1 LILEKAQE
9 IVSFFVSLCI
19 KFKIKMALILNIETA
34 TKNCSVA
41 LSKDGRTLAIRE
53 ISEQNF
59 SHAEKLHVFIEELFA
74 ESHLKLQDLS
84 AIAVSQGPGS
94 YTGLRIGVSAAKG
107 LCYALSIPLIAIDTL
122 EILARKINIS
132 NGTILPM
139 IDARRLEVY
148 SAFFDKNYA
157 KIRET
162 KAEIIDKNS
171 FQETSEILHLIG
183 DGAMKFKEILT
194 DEKFKYYP
202 EIQFPSA
209 ADMSLISFQKF
220 QIKQFEDVAYFEPFY
235 LKDFVLITKNKF

>member
-1 LILEKAQE
+1 
-9 IVSFFVSLCI
+9 
-19 KFKIKMALILNIETA
+19 MALILNIETA

-41 LSKDGRTLAIRE
+41 LSKDGKTLAIRE
-53 ISEQNF
+53 LSEQNF
-59 SHAEKLHVFIEELFA
+59 SHAEKLHVFIEELLLETNVA
-74 ESHLKLQDLS
+74 LKDLK
-84 AIAVSQGPGS
+84 AIAASQGPGS

-107 LCYALSIPLIAIDTL
+107 LCYALSIPLIAVDTL

-148 SAFFDKNYA
+148 SAFFDSNYT

-162 KAEIIDKNS
+162 KAEIIDENS
-171 FQETSEILHLIG
+171 FQEETEILHLIG

-209 ADMSLISFQKF
+209 AEMSLISFQKF
-220 QIKQFEDVAYFEPFY
+220 QNKQFEDVAYFEPFY
-235 LKDFVLITKNKF
+235 LKDFVLITKK

>member
-1 LILEKAQE
+1 
-9 IVSFFVSLCI
+9 
-19 KFKIKMALILNIETA
+19 MALILNIETA

-41 LSKDGRTLAIRE
+41 LSKDGKTLAIRE
-53 ISEQNF
+53 IAEQNF
-59 SHAEKLHVFIEELFA
+59 SHAEKLHIFIEELFA

-107 LCYALSIPLIAIDTL
+107 LCYALSIPLIAVDTL

-148 SAFFDKNYA
+148 SAFFDSNYA

-162 KAEIIDKNS
+162 KAEIIDENS
-171 FQETSEILHLIG
+171 FQEETEILHLIG

-209 ADMSLISFQKF
+209 AEMSLISFQKF
-220 QIKQFEDVAYFEPFY
+220 QNKQFEDVAYFEPFY
-235 LKDFVLITKNKF
+235 LKDFVLITKK

>member
-19 KFKIKMALILNIETA
+19 KYKIKMSLILNIETA

-41 LSKDGRTLAIRE
+41 LSKDGKTLAIRE
-53 ISEQNF
+53 IAEQNF
-59 SHAEKLHVFIEELFA
+59 SHAEKLHVFIEELLLETNVA
-74 ESHLKLQDLS
+74 LKEVK

-107 LCYALSIPLIAIDTL
+107 LCYALSIPLIAVDTL
-122 EILARKINIS
+122 EILARKIQIS
-132 NGTILPM
+132 SGIILPM

-148 SAFFDKNYA
+148 CAFFDSNYA

-162 KAEIIDKNS
+162 KAEIIDENS
-171 FQETSEILHLIG
+171 FQEETEIIHLIG
-183 DGAMKFKEILT
+183 DGAIKFKEILT
-194 DEKFKYYP
+194 DKKFKYYP

-209 ADMSLISFQKF
+209 AEMSLISFQKF
-220 QIKQFEDVAYFEPFY
+220 KNNQFEDVAYFEPFY
-235 LKDFVLITKNKF
+235 LKDFVLITKK

>member
-1 LILEKAQE
+1 
-9 IVSFFVSLCI
+9 
-19 KFKIKMALILNIETA
+19 MALILNIETA

-41 LSKDGRTLAIRE
+41 LSKAGKTLAIRE
-53 ISEQNF
+53 MAEQNF
-59 SHAEKLHVFIEELFA
+59 SHAEKLHVFIEELLLETNVA
-74 ESHLKLQDLS
+74 LKEVK

-107 LCYALSIPLIAIDTL
+107 LCYALSVPLIAVDTL

-148 SAFFDKNYA
+148 SAFFDSNYA

-162 KAEIIDKNS
+162 KAEIIDENS
-171 FQETSEILHLIG
+171 FQETSEMLHLIG

-209 ADMSLISFQKF
+209 AEMSLISFQKF
-220 QIKQFEDVAYFEPFY
+220 QNNQFEDVAYFEPFY
-235 LKDFVLITKNKF
+235 LKDFVLITKK